1 MPGAGKSTV
10 ASSLSKDGYVVV
22 TMGDCVREE
31 AFNRGLNPTD
41 ENLGKLMLEL
51 RKENG
56 EEAIARLVAN
66 KISTIHSEQKKN
78 KFIIDGIRSNSE
90 INLLKKLGEVK
101 ILGIHASATNRFRH
115 LKERSRSDAP
125 STMKECELRDRRELE
140 VGVSKAIALADE
152 IIPNND
158 IPIDKL
164 ISKARAIIKKWDK
177 SS

>member
-10 ASSLSKDGYVVV
+10 ASSLSKEGYVVV

-31 AFNRGLNPTD
+31 ASDRGLKPTD
-41 ENLGKLMLEL
+41 ENLGKLMLDL

-56 EEAIARLVAN
+56 PAAIAQLVAN
-66 KISTIHSEQKKN
+66 KISKIHSEQKKN

-90 INLLKKLGEVK
+90 IDLLKKIGIVK
-101 ILGIHASATNRFRH
+101 ILGIHASAPIRFRH
-115 LKERSRSDAP
+115 LQERSRTDAP
-125 STMKECELRDRRELE
+125 STMKECELRDQRELE

-158 IPIDKL
+158 ITIEQL
-164 ISKARAIIKKWDK
+164 VSKARTIIKKWDNAI
-177 SS
+177 